1 MRDAKSSAPSRFFP
15 KPPCAGGAIGIIGG
29 IFDPI
34 HNGHLALAQLAHDYF
49 SMEHMLIVPAGTP
62 AHKTHPV
69 ASVKNRLAMVRLA
82 LKNGMGLTLWDGE
95 IRRGGTSYSI
105 DTVKALSK
113 RYPGK
118 PLFFIIGADNLR
130 EIRTWRRYEEI
141 IAMVTLCVAS
151 RPGYS
156 NAIPGNLK
164 KARICFFPSPEWG
177 ISSTMIRAFLKQGFS
192 CRNLVPD
199 EVLEYIS
206 KHLLYA

>member
-1 MRDAKSSAPSRFFP
+1 MRDAKSSAPFSFPP
-15 KPPCAGGAIGIIGG
+15 KPHASEGAIGIIGG

-34 HNGHLALAQLAHDYF
+34 HNGHLALAHLARDF
-49 SMEHMLIVPAGTP
+49 FALEQMLIVPAGMP

-69 ASVKNRLAMVRLA
+69 ASVENRLSMARLA
-82 LKNGMGLTLWDGE
+82 LKNDTDLTLWDGE

-105 DTVKALSK
+105 DTVRALSE

-118 PLFFIIGADNLR
+118 ALYFIIGADNLR

-141 IAMVTLCVAS
+141 IDRVTLCVAS

-156 NAIPGNLK
+156 NAVPRTLK
-164 KARICFFPSPEWG
+164 NARILFFPSPEWG

-199 EVLEYIS
+199 AVLEYIS
-206 KHLLYA
+206 RHMLYT